1 MSDRLMIC
9 GECGETFSESELL
22 NSEYAGTLC
31 PYCTSDGPFE
41 DIPGLSDVEAD

>member
-41 DIPGLSDVEAD
+41 IVPGLDDVETD